1 VGELIGFIGIVLTA
15 LGVLIA
21 WLAYRY
27 MRSQKPETRPSEPPT
42 TGDTERTV
50 IREESP
56 SFGDVTG
63 VAAGRD
69 ISGVATGGDV
79 RDSNIVTGDRPIIAD
94 KVIYGAAGSPTT
106 ATSLHQLPA
115 PPADFTGR
123 KAELDELLDKIGEGG
138 VTISGIQ
145 GMGGI
150 GKTALALKLAE

>member
-1 VGELIGFIGIVLTA
+1 MGELIGFIGIVLTA

-63 VAAGRD
+63 AGAGR
-69 ISGVATGGDV
+69 DV

>member
-1 VGELIGFIGIVLTA
+1 MGELIGFIGIVLTA

-63 VAAGRD
+63 AGAGRD
-69 ISGVATGGDV
+69 V
-79 RDSNIVTGDRPIIAD
+79 RGSTIVTGDRPIIAD